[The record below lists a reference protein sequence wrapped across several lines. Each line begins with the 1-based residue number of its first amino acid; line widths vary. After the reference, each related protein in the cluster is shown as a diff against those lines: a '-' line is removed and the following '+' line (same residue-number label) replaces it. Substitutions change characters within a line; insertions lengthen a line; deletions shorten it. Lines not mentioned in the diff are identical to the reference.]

1 MRTGV
6 LFAALSFVLVIGCNN
21 NQDELQKQLAQTQSD
36 KASLQSV
43 IAERDKYL
51 EDVMKSVN
59 EVYADLEHARVKENL
74 LMKRA
79 GRSEGTAQSTTTD
92 TKQDLLQE
100 IGEVGSTLKE
110 NRNRIA
116 ELQARM
122 KTFQTKIRGLDTL
135 VRNLMASL
143 VEREQS
149 IAQLQTRV
157 QGLEGSLAEKTRIV
171 QEREM
176 TIDEQRRM
184 INTGYYVIGT
194 RADLKK
200 KGIIRDEGGFL
211 WGLLGSTTIMESGI
225 DPTQFTPID
234 KSSDQTIH
242 VKGKIEDL
250 VPPRQGSFF
259 ATAEGDE
266 NSDLKIVSPDKFWQ
280 DRYLVIIVD

>member
-6 LFAALSFVLVIGCNN
+6 LWAALSVVFVIGCNN

-51 EDVMKSVN
+51 EEVMKSVN

-74 LMKRA
+74 LVKRA

-116 ELQARM
+116 ALQARM
-122 KTFQTKIRGLDTL
+122 KKFQGTISGLDTL

-143 VEREQS
+143 EEREHS

-157 QGLEGSLAEKTRIV
+157 QGLEGSLAEKTRMV

-176 TIDEQRRM
+176 TIDEQRRT
-184 INTGYYVIGT
+184 INTGYYVVGT
-194 RADLKK
+194 RAELKK
-200 KGIIRDEGGFL
+200 KGLIRDEGGFL
-211 WGLLGSTTIMESGI
+211 WGLLGSTTIIESGL

-234 KSSDQTIH
+234 KSINQTIH

-250 VPPRQGSFF
+250 VPPRQESFF

-266 NSDLKIVSPDKFWQ
+266 SSDLKIVSPDKFWQ